1 MNFLRRENIYAT
13 TSGLQIAS
21 TVKEKLLFFKES
33 VCRIRKRKLEK
44 KRKQAWYSSW
54 RIIHRKWLLLFQEL
68 YYKFHPFYFS
78 LSYEETCPPTN
89 LTQNIF
95 NKRYFI
101 VDSTQKNTKELTFQ
115 EFRIRYYTIFYIL
128 FLLIL

>member
-44 KRKQAWYSSW
+44 KRKQA
-54 RIIHRKWLLLFQEL
+54 
-68 YYKFHPFYFS
+68 
-78 LSYEETCPPTN
+78 
-89 LTQNIF
+89 
-95 NKRYFI
+95 
-101 VDSTQKNTKELTFQ
+101 
-115 EFRIRYYTIFYIL
+115 
-128 FLLIL
+128 